1 MTKGMTVLLVN
12 LRLKAS
18 SSIQTSIPAHTKKK
32 AEVRN
37 KILKIL
43 ITPREM
49 ILFLIPVQFTN

>member
-18 SSIQTSIPAHTKKK
+18 SSIQTSIPAQKKKK